1 MHRDNVDDTEIKKFT
16 NENAQ
21 WWNLSGPME
30 MLHQM
35 NPVRLQYILSHAT
48 LKAMKVADIG
58 CGGGILSEAL
68 ANEKA
73 FVTGIDM
80 NNSAIQVASEHAK
93 QQGLQ
98 IDYQIMAAETLANE
112 KPNHFDIITC
122 LEMLEHVPNP
132 EAVIQ
137 ACASALK
144 PGGKIFFS
152 TINRTPQAFLGA
164 IVGAEYILQL
174 LPKGTHEYKKFIRPS
189 ELHLWANK
197 HHLTFQHIQGIS
209 LNPLSKIMRLTN
221 TVHTNYI
228 ACYQKLDEHA

>member
-1 MHRDNVDDTEIKKFT
+1 MHHDNVDDTEIKKFT

-21 WWNLSGPME
+21 WWDLSGPMA

-35 NPVRLQYILSHAT
+35 NPIRLQYILSHTA
-48 LKAMKVADIG
+48 LKAMQVADIG

-80 NNSAIQVASEHAK
+80 NDSAIQVASEHAR

-98 IDYQIMAAETLANE
+98 IDYQIMAAETLATE

-152 TINRTPQAFLGA
+152 TINRTHQAFLGV

-189 ELHLWANK
+189 ELHSWANK
-197 HHLTFQHIQGIS
+197 HHLAFQHIQGIS
-209 LNPLSKIMRLTN
+209 LNPLSKTMRLSN
-221 TVHTNYI
+221 TIHTNYI
-228 ACYQKLDEHA
+228 TCYQKLD